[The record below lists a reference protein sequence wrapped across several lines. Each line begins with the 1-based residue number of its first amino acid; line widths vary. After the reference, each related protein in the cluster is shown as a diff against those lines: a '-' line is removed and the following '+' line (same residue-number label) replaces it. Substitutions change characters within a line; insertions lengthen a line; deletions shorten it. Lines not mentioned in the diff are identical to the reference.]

1 MLVGKESINVVVCGP
16 KGSGK
21 SSIISAFI
29 TGHFPE
35 SVQSTMPEV
44 SIPPDD
50 EDGIQARNHPPPP
63 PQPTPPKKAKKKIVS
78 TYHKLLYN
86 GDHQQ
91 REPELVGLGVG

>member
-50 EDGIQARNHPPPP
+50 DEDGIQARNHPSPPP
-63 PQPTPPKKAKKKIVS
+63 PTNTTKKSKEKKCFYLS
-78 TYHKLLYN
+78 
-86 GDHQQ
+86 
-91 REPELVGLGVG
+91 